1 MTIKGD
7 FTQNT
12 QWNSNNFDCSG
23 THKVIFSGAEKHT
36 IYFSSSSSGF
46 NDVEFY
52 DKTEISNV
60 IRGWVLQYDTVI
72 DNDCILNLAGTTL
85 DLNGYTLIINGNLQ
99 QTSGTIKINGGTLDI
114 KGDYSIDNGEYN
126 CYAYLNMSN
135 DKDSVNVG
143 GDFLVSSYGSGSVL
157 TAGTM
162 TIKGDFTQNTQWNS
176 NNFNCSGTHK
186 VIFDGND
193 TQTVHFDSTSSRFNI
208 LELTKD
214 KETGYIF
221 DPDNCWNEL
230 IEHQEQLIG
239 DTNLDRTISI
249 SDVTAIQRH
258 LAELETF
265 TDEQLALADTNG
277 DGEINIAD
285 ATHLQKYLAEFDG
298 IVLGKQT
305 A

>member
-1 MTIKGD
+1 MENESDCVEINGD
-7 FTQNT
+7 F
-12 QWNSNNFDCSG
+12 SVGS
-23 THKVIFSGAEKHT
+23 
-36 IYFSSSSSGF
+36 
-46 NDVEFY
+46 
-52 DKTEISNV
+52 
-60 IRGWVLQYDTVI
+60 
-72 DNDCILNLAGTTL
+72 
-85 DLNGYTLIINGNLQ
+85 
-99 QTSGTIKINGGTLDI
+99 
-114 KGDYSIDNGEYN
+114 
-126 CYAYLNMSN
+126 YLN
-135 DKDSVNVG
+135 D
-143 GDFLVSSYGSGSVL
+143 SVL
-157 TAGTM
+157 TAGTI
-162 TIKGDFTQNTQWNS
+162 TIKGNFTQQKYNYP

-186 VIFDGND
+186 VILNGNEK
-193 TQTVHFDSTSSRFNI
+193 QTVHFDSTSSHFNI